1 MHARSYVDFACS
13 YDLRFNFDEP
23 QTAQVLSV
31 FDPSGD
37 GTVEKKEFMIF
48 CENADVAGAVRHA
61 LEVKAKSLESKK
73 MKDNELLVSIQEL
86 CLSLIFTTNLI
97 HSHRSFKQEIVVRIH
112 REIGRLAASLSSNDE
127 PDFRAMFD
135 SMDEDGDGFLATD
148 EFLKSLRKMG

>member
-23 QTAQVLSV
+23 QAAQVLSV

-61 LEVKAKSLESKK
+61 LEIKAKSLEAKK
-73 MKDNELLVSIQEL
+73 IKDNELLVSGKEL
-86 CLSLIFTTNLI
+86 CLSLILLLTRFT
-97 HSHRSFKQEIVVRIH
+97 RIVQTGNSCENSR
-112 REIGRLAASLSSNDE
+112 RNR
-127 PDFRAMFD
+127 
-135 SMDEDGDGFLATD
+135 
-148 EFLKSLRKMG
+148 